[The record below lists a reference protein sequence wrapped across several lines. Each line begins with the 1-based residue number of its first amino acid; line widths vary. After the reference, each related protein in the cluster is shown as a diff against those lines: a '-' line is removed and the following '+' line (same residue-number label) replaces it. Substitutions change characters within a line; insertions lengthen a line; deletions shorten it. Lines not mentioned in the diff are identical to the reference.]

1 MSESNKTSDGID
13 ASHTSKSNGKNN
25 ADHTNN
31 SYFKHHVFFC
41 LNERPADD
49 PRGDCLRHGAMDGW
63 AHTKQAVGALK
74 LKGVRINKAGCLDR
88 CEHGPVCV
96 VYPDN
101 VWYSY
106 VDASDLDEIVTEHLQ
121 HGRPVTRLMIDQP
134 DETTEA

>member
-1 MSESNKTSDGID
+1 MSESND
-13 ASHTSKSNGKNN
+13 
-25 ADHTNN
+25 TNTN
-31 SYFKHHVFFC
+31 DTNTHNTRVSYFKHHVFFC
-41 LNERPADD
+41 LNERPADE
-49 PRGDCLRHGAMDGW
+49 PRGDCLRHGALDGW
-63 AHTKQAVGALK
+63 AHTKQAVGELK

-121 HGRPVTRLMIDQP
+121 HGRVVERLMIDQP
-134 DETTEA
+134 TEA